1 MSPSECLL
9 TGVAFKVIDPSMR
22 KFMCLEMTSLRDN
35 LLTDD
40 AFEWLTSCMKLIMYL
55 QCTFKRVGLSTFHAG
70 IIIFITISMSTII
83 ILV

>member
-1 MSPSECLL
+1 M
-9 TGVAFKVIDPSMR
+9 I

-40 AFEWLTSCMKLIMYL
+40 AFEWLTPCMNLIMCL
-55 QCTFKRVGLSTFHAG
+55 QFTLKRERLSTVRAG

-83 ILV
+83 ISVYKIRLARVRDNIEQINV